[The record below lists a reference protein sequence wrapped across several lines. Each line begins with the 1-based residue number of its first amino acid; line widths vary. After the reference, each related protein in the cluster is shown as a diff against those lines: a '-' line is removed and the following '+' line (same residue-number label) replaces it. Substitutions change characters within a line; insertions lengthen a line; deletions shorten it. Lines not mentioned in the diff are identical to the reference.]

1 MPNEPE
7 RRINFLA
14 TALEQANA
22 TIRGKTDE
30 LSLMRRVA
38 DSISQHTSLWSLSG
52 ELVNAIAQGVNCK
65 YAIIYCGSTESN
77 PFQLQAVS
85 NIFSGSEQ
93 FPANIHDTRLVRH
106 LEQNGSPLQ
115 IDNVGKNAIWSED
128 WPFPNGLLSWLCVPL
143 LTRNHVRGA
152 LILADDAA
160 AAFDERT
167 LRTLMIVVPQMTSA
181 FANIGLY
188 NHLRQSELKYR
199 TLVERIQD
207 VVYIC
212 DRKWQILDANPA
224 AEALFGVN
232 ITGRTLMDLF
242 ASPKNASQFMEEV
255 RASLMV

>member
-1 MPNEPE
+1 MTNETE
-7 RRINFLA
+7 RRIKFLA

-38 DSISQHTSLWSLSG
+38 DAISQHTSLWSLSA
-52 ELVNAIAQGVNCK
+52 ELVNAIADGVNCK
-65 YAIIYCGSTESN
+65 YAIIYCGSADSN

-85 NIFSGSEQ
+85 NVFSGTEE
-93 FPANIHDTRLVRH
+93 FPPNIHGTRLVRH
-106 LEQNGSPLQ
+106 IEQTGTPLQ
-115 IDNVGKNAIWSED
+115 IDDIAKNALWSED
-128 WPFPNGLLSWLCVPL
+128 WPFPTGLVSWLCVPL
-143 LTRNHVRGA
+143 LTRNHVRGT
-152 LILADDAA
+152 LMLADDAP

-167 LRTLMIVVPQMTSA
+167 LRTLMIVVPQLTHA

-224 AEALFGVN
+224 AEALFGAT
-232 ITGRTLMDLF
+232 IKG
-242 ASPKNASQFMEEV
+242 QIG
-255 RASLMV
+255 RASCRERV